1 VLFPSLSCYLTQL
14 FNAVL
19 PNGLKTSTPI
29 FDPENWEGSGA
40 ALIYL
45 LDMIGKLFEK
55 ILLSR
60 IVYEVTERELLHNE
74 QFRFRPKH
82 STALQLARL

>member
-1 VLFPSLSCYLTQL
+1 M
-14 FNAVL
+14 
-19 PNGLKTSTPI
+19 KTSAPV

-45 LDMIGKLFEK
+45 LDMIGKLFQK
-55 ILLSR
+55 TLLSR
-60 IVYEVTERELLHNE
+60 IVYEVTGRGLLHNE

-82 STALQLARL
+82 STALQLARLVESVQEL